1 MIKDEDFIL
10 MPGFTI
16 TRLGLTGNERL
27 LYSLIWGFTKDEEHE
42 FKGSISYMMEWL
54 GCSRQ
59 TVFNTLNS
67 LVSKKLLMKKER
79 YENNVKF
86 VSYKAVIP
94 SISDLDLQ
102 YKKYTTGCE
111 NFSLEVVQ
119 NLDEGSTK
127 LRPNNIKDNI
137 NNNNINSEINLSNS
151 NSDVNSCIN
160 LNSINSKNNLK
171 KEEKEYISESIDSS
185 IYLEKEKKKRFVKPS
200 FEEVEAYI
208 QEQNYDIDANTFF
221 DYYDSCGWTVGK
233 NKPMKDW
240 KASVRFWNSNR
251 KKDNAYTSKPV
262 KEGHHYNVRQ
272 YFPGDEDK
280 IPF

>member
-1 MIKDEDFIL
+1 MINDEDFIL
-10 MPGFTI
+10 IPGFTF
-16 TRLGLTGNERL
+16 TRLGLTGNEQL
-27 LYSLIWGFTKDEEHE
+27 LYSLIWGFTKDKEHE
-42 FKGSISYMMEWL
+42 FRGSISYMMEWL

-102 YKKYTTGCE
+102 YKKYTTECK
-111 NFSLEVVQ
+111 NFTGVVQ
-119 NLDEGSTK
+119 NLDGGSTK
-127 LRPNNIKDNI
+127 LRPNNIEDNI
-137 NNNNINSEINLSNS
+137 NNNINNNINSEINLNS
-151 NSDVNSCIN
+151 S
-160 LNSINSKNNLK
+160 NSKNNLK

-200 FEEVEAYI
+200 LEEVRAYI
-208 QEQNYDIDANTFF
+208 EMQHYDIDAQSFF
-221 DYYDSCGWTVGK
+221 DYYESCGWTVGK

-240 KASVRFWNSNR
+240 KASVRYWVSSRKSNGY
-251 KKDNAYTSKPV
+251 ASKPT
-262 KEGHHYNVRQ
+262 EEEHQLNVRQ